1 LDRGAIGSVRSAYL
15 TPASPHGDELSAIE
29 VWNGQAPLKQHLKTG
44 PSCDCHYR
52 LSAPVYLLIL
62 GLLLCLLVHSAGA
75 AEPAVKNVLVLHN
88 WASLPPSW
96 ALMESTV
103 RARVPGQINFYTAS
117 VENPRFDEEVYQE
130 SLAETLRRGYAGVKL
145 DVVVAATFPVLEFV
159 MQHRDRMFPGIPIVF
174 TDVGRPE
181 EEKMWP
187 RVTGVITPVGM
198 RETIDL
204 ALHLHPHTN
213 AVAIITGVTAWDK
226 YWLAVSH
233 AELVRHQ
240 DKVKEIDI
248 IGPAT
253 QQIIDKVA
261 QLPPSTVVLFQ
272 LRPDDLTQP
281 ALEPIDILAA
291 VAQRLPT
298 YSAWQGLALNRGG
311 VGGAYRNLPKDAV
324 LTEK

>member
-1 LDRGAIGSVRSAYL
+1 MDRGAIGSIRSVYL
-15 TPASPHGDELSAIE
+15 TPASPLGDEERVIE
-29 VWNGQAPLKQHLKTG
+29 VLIGPARGQSFQDNFIRAPVPKLNSILKQHLRSS
-44 PSCDCHYR
+44 PSCDCLNRVSAYVR
-52 LSAPVYLLIL
+52 LAVL
-62 GLLLCLLVHSAGA
+62 GLLSCLLVHPAAA

-117 VENPRFDEEVYQE
+117 VENQRFEEEVYQE

-145 DVVVAATFPVLEFV
+145 DAVVAATYPVLQFV
-159 MQHRDRMFPGIPIVF
+159 MQHRDEMFPGVPIVF

-181 EEKMWP
+181 EQKVWP

-213 AVAIITGVTAWDK
+213 AVAVITGVTAWDK
-226 YWLAVSH
+226 YWLAVAHS
-233 AELVRHQ
+233 ELLRHQ

-253 QQIIDKVA
+253 KQIIDKVA

-272 LRPDDLTQP
+272 LRPDDLTHP
-281 ALEPIDILAA
+281 
-291 VAQRLPT
+291 
-298 YSAWQGLALNRGG
+298 GNR
-311 VGGAYRNLPKDAV
+311 
-324 LTEK
+324 TH